1 MFFLPFKFRESKQ
14 RVTPKGPSLGWT
26 TRTQVDFSGTLL
38 SFRVPKHKPV
48 RVEREPIYPE
58 RSYNL
63 ESLPLRVD
71 FVDADSARGRI
82 NPFRRRDIF
91 FHSWVF
97 CGPWFTGVLGEL
109 RFTLTLFQP
118 VNYPQNFSLFHPR
131 ALEMVIGDYLDYR
144 FADQLNL
151 SGAQNFIAPVNWQPL
166 NDLPVN
172 AVRLEVVPQL
182 PSAPTRTTEHLMF
195 FPLADELLVLCRF
208 EPSRFK
214 NLPSEEMDKR
224 VDIQPMHDLMND
236 IINSIQLKLSPEA
249 QAQQAKALEG
259 LADTSLIKDFP
270 PLKWDKLGEKETEAV
285 LLKAQSPNIRAR

>member
-1 MFFLPFKFRESKQ
+1 MFFLPFKLRESKH
-14 RVTPKGPSLGWT
+14 RVTPRGPSLRWT
-26 TRTQVDFSGTLL
+26 TRTHVDFSGTIL

-63 ESLPLRVD
+63 ENLPLRVD
-71 FVDADSARGRI
+71 FVDADADRGRK

-118 VNYPQNFSLFHPR
+118 VNYPQSFSLLHPR

-144 FADQLNL
+144 FSDHLNL

-166 NDLPVN
+166 SQLPVN

-195 FPLADELLVLCRF
+195 FPLADDLLVLCRF

-224 VDIQPMHDLMND
+224 VNIQPMHDLMNE
-236 IINSIQLKLSPEA
+236 IINSIQVKLSPEA
-249 QAQQAKALEG
+249 QAQQAKALAG
-259 LADTSLIKDFP
+259 LGDTSLAKEFP

-285 LLKAQSPNIRAR
+285 LETQKPNVRAR